1 MANPGHTYTVSED
14 EAGADLKVRRWSVL
28 SSSRGQRR
36 WDQVETEGFVALAT
50 SEIQA
55 RDLQE
60 QSLGT
65 EVCVWKSP
73 PHIPVSLSSRDPYS
87 SNQ

>member
-14 EAGADLKVRRWSVL
+14 EAGTDLKVRRSVL

-36 WDQVETEGFVALAT
+36 WDQAKTEGFVALAT

-55 RDLQE
+55 RDPQE

-73 PHIPVSLSSRDPYS
+73 PHIPVSPSSRDPYS
-87 SNQ
+87 NNQ